1 MSPKVHRVGS
11 PREGEHVSRNDIEAK
26 LREIRGEVDSV
37 GEETRSYALVV
48 GVTLV
53 VVVVGVAFLLG
64 RRKARRKT
72 TVVEIRRV

>member
-1 MSPKVHRVGS
+1 MSPKVHRVGA
-11 PREGEHVSRNDIEAK
+11 PGEGDHVSRNDIEAK

-37 GEETRSYALVV
+37 GEETRNYAVMV
-48 GVTLV
+48 GVV
-53 VVVVGVAFLLG
+53 VAVAVVGVAFLLG